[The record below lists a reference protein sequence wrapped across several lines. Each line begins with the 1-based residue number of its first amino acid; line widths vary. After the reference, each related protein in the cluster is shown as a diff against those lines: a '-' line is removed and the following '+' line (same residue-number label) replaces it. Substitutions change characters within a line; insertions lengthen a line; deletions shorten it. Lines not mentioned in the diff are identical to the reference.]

1 MGHKKDGIAKM
12 FPDLEQPFV
21 QLAAGNRIER
31 PEWFVEEKHF
41 RLHQQRLR
49 QRQSLLHA
57 AGQLRRI
64 FVLGA
69 GQSDLRQHLPR
80 ILERRLAFGAE
91 QARKAIEGVAKKLA
105 ERFDMDYGWDGDT
118 LNFSRSGVDGKI
130 ALLADKLRVTANLG
144 FLLSAMKGPI
154 EAEIRRVLSEK
165 FD

>member
-1 MGHKKDGIAKM
+1 MASIDI
-12 FPDLEQPFV
+12 
-21 QLAAGNRIER
+21 
-31 PEWFVEEKHF
+31 
-41 RLHQQRLR
+41 
-49 QRQSLLHA
+49 
-57 AGQLRRI
+57 
-64 FVLGA
+64 
-69 GQSDLRQHLPR
+69 QHPHSKTP
-80 ILERRLAFGAE
+80 A
-91 QARKAIEGVAKKLA
+91 QARKAVESMAKKLA